1 VGIRAVSVIAVIVLS
16 FGITACTGSGKPTA
30 GGSVSPSA
38 SGLFSGTARAP
49 DSSTAT
55 ATATGS
61 AKPTA
66 SATARASASP
76 SASAAPSPTASSPY
90 PTSAPVT
97 GGGGTAGFQD
107 SGLLAVGIAC
117 VAAGAGALAWRRR
130 LTHTR
135 SKRP

>member
-1 VGIRAVSVIAVIVLS
+1 MGIRAVSVIAVIVLS

-55 ATATGS
+55 ATGS
-61 AKPTA
+61 AKATD

>member
-55 ATATGS
+55 ATGS
-61 AKPTA
+61 AKATD